1 MKTKTVE
8 LSDGRQVVVG
18 QLRWK
23 EAKRVKQAIID
34 ALAQDI
40 EGLLPL
46 LDQLRAGTLPAPE
59 AIAAVGRT
67 LLSIL
72 ESVNETFVRGCVPAD
87 VALSDEMAYQD
98 WMSLSS
104 AAADLND
111 IAALLTLEKNSPSG
125 RAVMSLVSRLA
136 PAAVP
141 SSSVSG
147 TPASKLDVFD
157 PAGQPAT

>member
-46 LDQLRAGTLPAPE
+46 LDQLRAGALPAPE

-72 ESVNETFVRGCVPAD
+72 ESVNETFVAGCLQGAT
-87 VALSDEMAYQD
+87 LTESLAYQD
-98 WMSLSS
+98 FLSLST
-104 AAADLND
+104 AAAELND
-111 IAALLTLEKNSPSG
+111 IEQLLTLEKNSPSG